1 MNFQQILTLPLYLT
15 LVKTICKYNYIKDN
29 DDSQLSLHLMPRIV
43 NVSDKFY
50 IQTYDESLIPID
62 YEDRRYSRHVFGN
75 YIYKALITIKVYEDT
90 NKNPLGI
97 YMLNQI
103 KIPDDKEHNKL
114 GYRTLADKHCKYYE
128 YLDIQL
134 YHTLLIMDKN

>member
-1 MNFQQILTLPLYLT
+1 MNFQQILTIPLYLT
-15 LVKTICKYNYIKDN
+15 MIKTICKYNYIKEN

-62 YEDRRYSRHVFGN
+62 YEDRSYSRHVFGN
-75 YIYKALITIKVYEDT
+75 YIYKALITIKVFEDT

-97 YMLNQI
+97 YMLDQI
-103 KIPDDKEHNKL
+103 KIPDDKEHNKP
-114 GYRTLADKHCKYYE
+114 GYRTLADKHCKYYD